1 MRTNRP
7 VVPRAVR
14 DGGRD
19 GEWRHLLLAQAGM
32 VHIEQLRT
40 LGLTKDDVLAQ
51 VAAGRWNGF
60 VRAVYAT
67 FTGPLPRESL
77 IAGALLY
84 GGPVA
89 VLSHRTAA
97 EEWGLVPVV
106 AGPVHLTVPYT
117 SSAVCQPE
125 IVVHRSRA
133 HRHIAVK
140 THPPRTSR
148 ADTAIDLAVEEP
160 SAREAR
166 GVLLSLLTGGR
177 VSPLEVEQ
185 RLVERPPRRYR
196 RAMESAIR
204 TVRDGV
210 QSALEDLY
218 LTAVE
223 QAHGLPVGRRQTPFS
238 VDGITCWEDVTYDDS
253 GCALTVRLDGRTHLR
268 ADVAF
273 RDRRRDNAAELRGR
287 SRLVFG
293 WRDLASDP
301 CAAAWDIA
309 AVLHR
314 RGWTGQLRPCSD
326 CVAREWFRGSEP
338 A

>member
-1 MRTNRP
+1 MRTNRY

-14 DGGRD
+14 DGGRSD
-19 GEWRHLLLAQAGM
+19 EWHQLLVAQAGM
-32 VHIEQLRT
+32 VHIAQLRE
-40 LGLTKDDVLAQ
+40 LGMTKDDVLAQ
-51 VAAGRWNGF
+51 VVAGRWNGF
-60 VRAVYAT
+60 VRAVYST

-84 GGPVA
+84 GGSAA

-97 EEWGLVPVV
+97 EEWSLVPV
-106 AGPVHLTVPYT
+106 APGPVHLTVPYG
-117 SSAVCQPE
+117 SSAISRPE

-133 HRHIAVK
+133 HRHIVVM
-140 THPPRTSR
+140 TVPPRTSR
-148 ADTAIDLAVEEP
+148 ADTAIDLAVEEA
-160 SAREAR
+160 SALEAR

-177 VSPLEVEQ
+177 LRPFEVEQ
-185 RLVERPPRRYR
+185 RIVERPPRRHR
-196 RAMESAIR
+196 RALESAIR

-218 LTAVE
+218 LTRVE

-238 VDGITCWEDVTYDDS
+238 VDGAVYWEDVTYDDV
-253 GCALTVRLDGRTHLR
+253 GCALTVRLDGRVHLR
-268 ADVAF
+268 NDVAF

-293 WRDLASDP
+293 WRDLSSDP
-301 CAAAWDIA
+301 CAAAREVA
-309 AVLHR
+309 AVLFR
-314 RGWTGQLRPCSD
+314 RGWIGHPVSCGD
-326 CVAREWFRGSEP
+326 CVAREWLRGSEP